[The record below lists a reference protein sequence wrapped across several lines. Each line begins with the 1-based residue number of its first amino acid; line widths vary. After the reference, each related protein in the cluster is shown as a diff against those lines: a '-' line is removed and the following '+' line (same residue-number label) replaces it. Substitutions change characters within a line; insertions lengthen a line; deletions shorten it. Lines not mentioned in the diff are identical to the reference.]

1 MDVDYIRLLMLY
13 SDIKYPFVKAKA
25 DPGLSEGLR
34 STGKFLR
41 ENGSRK
47 MDRGEANQIMLLE
60 RHAQQN
66 ATQQRFK
73 KTDNNFLDR
82 DAE

>member
-34 STGKFLR
+34 STGRFLR
-41 ENGSRK
+41 ENGTRK
-47 MDRGEANQIMLLE
+47 IERSEANRVMLLE
-60 RHAQQN
+60 RQAQHN
-66 ATQQRFK
+66 ANRKRNQRP
-73 KTDNNFLDR
+73 DNSFLER
-82 DAE
+82 DTE